1 MPMKLI
7 VISHPGA
14 VTNEAEHVQRFVNT
28 GLETFHLRKPDSSQE
43 EFEKTLRQTPA
54 VYYRKMVIHN
64 HYRLMVKYNIKGI
77 HLTESFI
84 KNTEPAELNQ
94 VILTAHKR
102 KLTVSGSYHSVEA
115 LENMALKLDYVF
127 LGPVYNSI
135 SKEGY
140 LAKIDIEYASAFLQ
154 SRRSFEVIA
163 IGGIDESNIR
173 QVRNA
178 GFDGA
183 ALLGSVWSD
192 NDPCGK
198 FKIIR
203 KSLIA

>member
-1 MPMKLI
+1 
-7 VISHPGA
+7 
-14 VTNEAEHVQRFVNT
+14 
-28 GLETFHLRKPDSSQE
+28 
-43 EFEKTLRQTPA
+43 
-54 VYYRKMVIHN
+54 MV
-64 HYRLMVKYNIKGI
+64 R
-77 HLTESFI
+77 
-84 KNTEPAELNQ
+84 
-94 VILTAHKR
+94 TAHKR

-135 SKEGY
+135 SKKGY
-140 LAKIDIEYASAFLQ
+140 SSKIDLQ
-154 SRRSFEVIA
+154 SASGFLRKPRSFEVIA
-163 IGGIDESNIR
+163 IGGVDESNIR